1 MALGY
6 CCQWITEYV
15 FCTCAR
21 KTMTITDPAHF
32 KNSTNVRTV
41 LADQGMVGR
50 YYTSRSTSC
59 DRYLG
64 YNSQCEY
71 ISCQNLTNQV
81 CCNFGQKLTGLVR
94 RHTSSSTLVTCE
106 VKWCF
111 IGLSCFWSNDLSV
124 PFLGIY
130 SSSWSCIFKVFFY
143 SISSYIFLINW
154 LWCHLVNCIRLEAL
168 LMSFELWVALDV
180 RHFCKCLII
189 YDFTVN
195 DLQWLQRK
203 KEICI

>member
-21 KTMTITDPAHF
+21 KTMTITDSAHF
-32 KNSTNVRTV
+32 KNSTSVRTV

-50 YYTSRSTSC
+50 YYTSRSTSW
-59 DRYLG
+59 DQYLD

-71 ISCQNLTNQV
+71 ISCQNLTDQV
-81 CCNFGQKLTGLVR
+81 CWNFGQKLTGLVR

-106 VKWCF
+106 VKWYF
-111 IGLSCFWSNDLSV
+111 IGLSCFWSDGLSM

-130 SSSWSCIFKVFFY
+130 SSSWSFIFKVFFFTVFLVIY
-143 SISSYIFLINW
+143 FSSIGSDAVWLI
-154 LWCHLVNCIRLEAL
+154 VLEAL
-168 LMSFELWVALDV
+168 LCLLSFESLWMLDIFANV
-180 RHFCKCLII
+180 
-189 YDFTVN
+189 
-195 DLQWLQRK
+195 
-203 KEICI
+203 